1 MDNIPKSAAQL
12 GESISKKAE
21 SLEQAALDAAEALR
35 RESQN
40 AACCASAYIRKNP
53 LPMVAGAFAF
63 GIAVGYLIV
72 SGRHTPTFRERYLR
86 EPLDHANEALSDT
99 FHRLAGNL
107 KFW

>member
-1 MDNIPKSAAQL
+1 MDNLPKTAGKF
-12 GESISKKAE
+12 GETINRKAE
-21 SLEQAALDAAEALR
+21 SLEQIALEAAENLR
-35 RESQN
+35 HESQN
-40 AACCASAYIRKNP
+40 AACCASDYIRKNP

-72 SGRHTPTFRERYLR
+72 SGRHTPTFQERYLR
-86 EPLDHANEALSDT
+86 EPLDHANDALSNT